1 MKIKLFEEYSDNS
14 NNQYYEKIGIKGWEK
29 LTKIDITDRT
39 MQRLRNL
46 SSNSFKFI
54 NGDIVW
60 SKLNTPPLPSSEG
73 FRSIKACYCYSNDG
87 KVIFS
92 IIECEDD
99 YYVLSEID
107 SSPFI
112 HYRCDQFDGLVKLL
126 KDKNYL

>member
-29 LTKIDITDRT
+29 LT
-39 MQRLRNL
+39 
-46 SSNSFKFI
+46 
-54 NGDIVW
+54 
-60 SKLNTPPLPSSEG
+60 
-73 FRSIKACYCYSNDG
+73 
-87 KVIFS
+87 
-92 IIECEDD
+92 
-99 YYVLSEID
+99 EID